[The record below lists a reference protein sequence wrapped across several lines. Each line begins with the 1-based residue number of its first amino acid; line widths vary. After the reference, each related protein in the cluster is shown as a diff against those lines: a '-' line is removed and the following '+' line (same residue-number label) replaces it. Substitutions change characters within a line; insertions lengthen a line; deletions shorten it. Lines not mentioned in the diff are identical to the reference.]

1 MIVPYITCRAGEDPV
16 KRKALCGSWGPDG
29 RPRLAYRT
37 ELPGDRDL
45 YDVLWARCPQKRG
58 PDGLPTGDPQWRDV
72 HPARQRECMQRLLCQ
87 VCAQPARTKR
97 GFAFLVAPGELR
109 PHETTLLTTQPPVCR
124 RHIRTAAALCPY
136 LRDDPTVLLVPAPR
150 LHGVVGALYE
160 HTSHRVRPA
169 PADIGSLPY
178 GHPCLRWYL
187 ASQMVRRLHSFE
199 VVDLKRFADSRE
211 SGEA

>member
-1 MIVPYITCRAGEDPV
+1 MPV
-16 KRKALCGSWGPDG
+16 KQRELRASWGPDG

-45 YDVLWARCPQKRG
+45 QDVLWARCPQRRG

-87 VCAQPARTKR
+87 VCAQPARTPK
-97 GFAFLVAPGELR
+97 GFVFLIAPGELK
-109 PHETTLLTTQPPVCR
+109 PGETTLLTAQPPVCR
-124 RHIRTAAALCPY
+124 RHTRTAAALCPY
-136 LRDDPTVLLVPAPR
+136 LREDPTVLLVPAPR

-160 HTSHRVRPA
+160 PAGPRIRPA
-169 PADIGSLPY
+169 PVDLGSLPY
-178 GHPCLRWYL
+178 GHPFLRWYL

-199 VVDLKRFADSRE
+199 VIELKELADGR
-211 SGEA
+211 